1 MKKTQSYLKVC
12 NTAIPPIHVGAL
24 FQLTSCGLALCTRI
38 KAHFHTSTK
47 MSTSSNKE
55 CGMAFLDACE
65 SGDILQ
71 VWGIIARGLLSP
83 YSRNEG
89 LRLAV
94 AQGIHPDYIDIVAAL
109 QAAGATITHRL
120 RDALHGDDM
129 EQDPAVI
136 RLLFQYGLDPNATQS
151 ADFEPADSQVQT
163 GGEPLLKYV

>member
-1 MKKTQSYLKVC
+1 
-12 NTAIPPIHVGAL
+12 
-24 FQLTSCGLALCTRI
+24 
-38 KAHFHTSTK
+38 
-47 MSTSSNKE
+47 
-55 CGMAFLDACE
+55 MAFLDACE